1 MPRALFFILILNSSG
16 HNTNSVHRQK
26 LRITEQRLGELE
38 RRTASGQLQ
47 QIDFEAVNCE
57 V

>member
-26 LRITEQRLGELE
+26 LRITEQRVGELE
-38 RRTASGQLQ
+38 RRAASGQLQ